1 MTISL
6 EIAPELENQLRQ
18 TAAKNG
24 TTLESY
30 LTELIQRDLKSC
42 EEIGINLPKTEA
54 ELLAQINLGLSEEMW
69 QKYHLLLDKRRSE
82 ILEPNE
88 QQELIE
94 ISDRIERANAKRI
107 AALAKLSQIRG
118 VEIGILME
126 EFGIKTPSYE

>member
-30 LTELIQRDLKSC
+30 LTELIQRDLRSC

-69 QKYHLLLDKRRSE
+69 QKYHLLLDKRRAE

-94 ISDRIERANAKRI
+94 ISDRIERENAKRI

-126 EFGIKTPSYE
+126 ELGIKTPSYE

>member
-30 LTELIQRDLKSC
+30 LTELIQRDLRSC

-69 QKYHLLLDKRRSE
+69 QKYHLLLDKRRAE

-94 ISDRIERANAKRI
+94 ISDRIEQANAKRI

-126 EFGIKTPSYE
+126 ELGIKTPSYE